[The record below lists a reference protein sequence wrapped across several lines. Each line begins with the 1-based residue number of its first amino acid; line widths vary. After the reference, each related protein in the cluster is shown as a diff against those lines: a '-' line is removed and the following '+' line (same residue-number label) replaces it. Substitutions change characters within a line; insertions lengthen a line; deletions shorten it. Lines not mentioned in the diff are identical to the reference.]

1 MINSR
6 AAHLRLLGVTRPD
19 ALPRIVGPKG
29 ALAKVETQVVEALG
43 LAAILV
49 REERGHALKQWMMA
63 RTGGNRAR
71 LEGMLAMQRNLEAVS
86 AVAPVVPA
94 AFGGEPVD
102 PREVLGLLAANAQM
116 LSRALDTYGPLV
128 QFQIIVHWDAPRM
141 LRHLADQG
149 SLVEAKQLGQGGN
162 SLAMGRMIQ
171 QIMEQRRTEM
181 ATGFLA
187 VIGDAAIETLRLPA
201 SEDTIVLNAVAL
213 IERAQEAALDAA
225 VRSVDDAWPGFL
237 TIKYLG
243 PMPAVSFASIA
254 VTRPDPQALLRAR
267 LLFGVDDHVNEDDL
281 KGAYHR
287 FMKLNHP
294 DQNAGADTPD
304 VAEAEGAYRLL
315 RRVAASARA
324 MPAATS
330 GTGAPLLLDLRREGD
345 LPWAA

>member
-1 MINSR
+1 MISSR
-6 AAHLRLLGVTRPD
+6 AAHLHLLGVTRPD
-19 ALPRIVGPKG
+19 ALPRLVGPKG
-29 ALAKVETQVVEALG
+29 ALARIDTQVVEALG

-71 LEGMLAMQRNLEAVS
+71 LEGILAMQRNLEAVS
-86 AVAPVVPA
+86 AVAPIVPA

-116 LSRALDTYGPLV
+116 LSRALDTYGSLV
-128 QFQIIVHWDAPRM
+128 QFQVVVHWDAPRM

-149 SLVEAKQLGQGGN
+149 ALVEAKQLGQSGH

-171 QIMEQRRTEM
+171 QVMEQRRMQM
-181 ATGFLA
+181 ASDFLA
-187 VIGDAAIETLRLPA
+187 FVDDVAIETVRLPA
-201 SEDTIVLNAVAL
+201 GEDTIVLNAVAL
-213 IERAQEAALDAA
+213 IERSQEHALDTA
-225 VRSVDDAWPGFL
+225 VRAIDEAWPGFL
-237 TIKYLG
+237 TIRYLG

-267 LLFGVDDHVNEDDL
+267 LMFGVDDHAGEDDL
-281 KGAYHR
+281 KSAYHR

-294 DQNAGADTPD
+294 DANGGTDSAD

-315 RRVAASARA
+315 RRVAASSRA

-330 GTGAPLLLDLRREGD
+330 GGRTPPLLDLRRDGD